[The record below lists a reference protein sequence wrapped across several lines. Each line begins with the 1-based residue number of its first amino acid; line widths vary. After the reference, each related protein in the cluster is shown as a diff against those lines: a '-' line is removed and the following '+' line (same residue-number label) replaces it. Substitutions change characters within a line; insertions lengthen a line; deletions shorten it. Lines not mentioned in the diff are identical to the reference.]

1 MTTPNTQL
9 ATIQPAELVRQA
21 TDISGLCKQIVLKSS
36 MEIQGRKFVKV
47 EGWMSLATAHGCI
60 ASARDVERVEGGF
73 RAIGEIRRLS
83 DGVVLS
89 TAEGFVGEDE
99 PVWFGGPGRKFDKR
113 TKQWVDFIHPK
124 RPDYAIRS
132 MCSTRAIS
140 KVCRT
145 AFAHVIVMMDCGL
158 STTPADEVPEGG
170 FDDGDHNAPPDD
182 RATRQRAD
190 EREGA
195 SDAAATVGNWK
206 EVEVHFGKNKGKKL
220 AELSAK
226 TVLWYRD
233 AMVERRDDPAPKYPM
248 GVDDRRLL
256 AACEMA
262 LLELNP
268 SPGTK
273 PATAP
278 AKPQANPRD
287 TLKSMLGFDGKTTE
301 DELIA
306 AAHQNGLNSDIESI
320 SQMSDQEAQ
329 TCITQFD
336 KLTCK

>member
-1 MTTPNTQL
+1 MNPPNTQL
-9 ATIQPAELVRQA
+9 ATIAPAELVRQA

-60 ASARDVERVEGGF
+60 ASARDVERVEGGY

-83 DGVVLS
+83 DGIVLS

-99 PVWFGGPGRKFDKR
+99 PVWFGGPGRKFNKKTR
-113 TKQWVDFIHPK
+113 QWEDFTHPK

-182 RATRQRAD
+182 RSTRQRAD
-190 EREGA
+190 EREIA
-195 SDAAATVGNWK
+195 SDAAATVGKWQD
-206 EVEVHFGKNKGKKL
+206 VEVHFGKNKGKKL

-233 AMVERRDDPAPKYPM
+233 AMVERQNDPAPKYPM

-268 SPGTK
+268 AAGTK
-273 PATAP
+273 PAQAP
-278 AKPQANPRD
+278 AKPQGNPRD

-301 DELIA
+301 EELIA
-306 AAHQNGLNSDIESI
+306 AAHQHGLNSDVDSI
-320 SQMSDQEAQ
+320 SAMSDAEAT
-329 TCITQFD
+329 TCIQQFE
-336 KLTCK
+336 KLCCK

>member
-1 MTTPNTQL
+1 MNPPNTQL
-9 ATIQPAELVRQA
+9 ATIAPAELVRQA
-21 TDISGLCKQIVLKSS
+21 TDIAGVCRQIVLKSS

-60 ASARDVERVEGGF
+60 ASARDVERVEGGY
-73 RAIGEIRRLS
+73 RAIGEIRRMS
-83 DGVVLS
+83 DGVILS
-89 TAEGFVGEDE
+89 SAEGFVGEDE
-99 PVWFGGPGRKFDKR
+99 PVWFGGPGRKFNKR
-113 TKQWVDFIHPK
+113 TKQWEDIVHPK

-145 AFAHVIVMMDCGL
+145 AFAHVIVMMDAGL

-170 FDDGDHNAPPDD
+170 FDNDEHGQNDHT
-182 RATRQRAD
+182 TRQRAD
-190 EREGA
+190 EREEA

-206 EVEVHFGKNKGKKL
+206 TVEVHFGKNKGKKL

-248 GVDDRRLL
+248 GTDDRRLL

-268 SPGTK
+268 T
-273 PATAP
+273 PATKAATGRTDAAP
-278 AKPQANPRD
+278 GNPRD

-301 DELIA
+301 DGLIA
-306 AAHQNGLNSDIESI
+306 AAHQNGLNSDVGAIAD
-320 SQMSDQEAQ
+320 MTDDEAQ
-329 TCITQFD
+329 TCIKNFD
-336 KLTCK
+336 KLVSK